1 MKPPGDKTIILLL
14 FLLVSSVYFATISGV
29 TSSNDGSHYALVR
42 ALVERRGFEIS
53 PYLDFTEHQ
62 DYALRG
68 DLRFSDRPPGTA
80 LLAAPFYALGGI
92 APHPLVDLP
101 SKHDAANPRLI
112 YAILPAS
119 LAASTMIALV
129 YLSLRR
135 HFMISQAGALFAS
148 LALAFGTTTW
158 KYGSVLYSHAMAGM
172 VVWLVF
178 FLLLEAEGRS
188 RLPWFLTFF
197 LELALGFTPLIEYT
211 NVPLVL
217 IVGLYLAI
225 TLGPTLKDQFA
236 EPGARP
242 AVIRAVAALFIGGA
256 IPLGFLLIYNTLNF
270 GGPFQVST
278 FHVDTTIWPQNE
290 GLAADFATPLLVGLR
305 GMLFYDGNNQGLF
318 LLAPVTLLGL
328 PGLPIF
334 FRRSRRHFI
343 LFVGT
348 FLAYLLLFSKSTTYN
363 SLTNDGRYLTT
374 FLSLWFVPLA
384 FWVDRVFLPL
394 KGDLRR
400 VMASFLVFGL
410 FFVSAR
416 NQLMHIAFSWNYDL
430 DLSQLRPLATP
441 LDNIS
446 LLARTVFPNAGNLPL
461 LWAGEGIVLALIW
474 LIVRWRAQKKE
485 RLSSQSLDMA
495 SS

>member
-92 APHPLVDLP
+92 APQPLVDLP
-101 SKHDAANPRLI
+101 SKHDAGNPRLI

-119 LAASTMIALV
+119 LAASTLIVLV
-129 YLSLRR
+129 YLGLRR
-135 HFMISQAGALFAS
+135 YFSISQAGALFAS

-158 KYGSVLYSHAMAGM
+158 KYGSVLYSHAAAGL

-178 FLLLEAEGRS
+178 YLLLEAERQS
-188 RLPWFLTFF
+188 RLPWFLAF
-197 LELALGFTPLIEYT
+197 LLGLALGFAPLTEYT
-211 NVPLVL
+211 NIPLVL
-217 IVGLYLAI
+217 IVGVYLVI
-225 TLGPTLKDQFA
+225 VFGPKFRDSLA
-236 EPGARP
+236 ESATRP
-242 AVIRAVAALFIGGA
+242 AAIRAVAALIVGGA

-270 GGPFQVST
+270 GGPFEVST
-278 FHVDTTIWPQNE
+278 FHVDTTLWPQNE

-318 LLAPVTLLGL
+318 LLAPITLLGL

-334 FRRSRRHFI
+334 FRHSRRHFV

-374 FLSLWFVPLA
+374 FVGLWFVPLA
-384 FWVDRVFLPL
+384 FWIDRVFLPL
-394 KGDLRR
+394 KDDLRR
-400 VMASFLVFGL
+400 VAASFLVFGL
-410 FFVSAR
+410 FFVSVR
-416 NQLMHIAFSWNYDL
+416 NQLVHIAFSWNYDL

-441 LDNIS
+441 LDNIL
-446 LLARTVFPNAGNLPL
+446 LLARTVFPNSGNLPL
-461 LWAGEGIVLALIW
+461 LWAGEGIVLSLAW
-474 LIVRWRAQKKE
+474 LITRWHGRQKE
-485 RLSSQSLDMA
+485 RLASQPLDGASL
-495 SS
+495 